1 MCGDVVTGWCW
12 CIYTY
17 NIYVKRLHPLRVCH
31 TYDGNSGHN
40 YIAFNEFENR
50 DMLQSD
56 FHVGWK
62 WVNRLAPHAFVN
74 YWWENDDFI

>member
-1 MCGDVVTGWCW
+1 MYMMAVAD
-12 CIYTY
+12 I
-17 NIYVKRLHPLRVCH
+17 IILL
-31 TYDGNSGHN
+31 S
-40 YIAFNEFENR
+40 NEFENR

-56 FHVGWK
+56 LHVGWK